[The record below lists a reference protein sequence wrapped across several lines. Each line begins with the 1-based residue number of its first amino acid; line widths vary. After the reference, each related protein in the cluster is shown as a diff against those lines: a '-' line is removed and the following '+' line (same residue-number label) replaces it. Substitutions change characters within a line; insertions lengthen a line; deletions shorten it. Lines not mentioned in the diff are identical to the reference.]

1 MPLQLLKIS
10 PRDIPQLSPRDR
22 DYWLGEDKLQKLLP
36 HKAEEDAFRQILT
49 LRKNYPTERKLLHSV
64 LSKQY
69 SGHHLAKAEEKNLRD
84 LLSENTFTVCT
95 AHQPVLFTGPL
106 YFIYKIASAIAL
118 ARRWEEKMPEGH
130 RIVPVFILG
139 AEDHDFEEIACA
151 HPGEHDICWHTQAGG
166 PVGRLSTQ
174 TLEAPLQEL
183 EKALNGHPIA
193 RRIGEIFRSHK
204 QYGPAMAQLLRELFG
219 KYGLLVLQTDEAEL
233 KRSFIPQ
240 FKKELFERPSR
251 EAVESA
257 QQHLQQLGYRPQ
269 AHAREINLFYMSD
282 ESRRL
287 ILPEGKGFRIR
298 HTDLHFTEEEML
310 RELEEHPERFS
321 PNVVMRPLFQ
331 EHILPNLAYVG
342 GGGELAYWMERP
354 AQFERFGIPFPM
366 LVRRN
371 SALWL
376 SPNDVRLMEKTG
388 ITPEEL
394 FLPPEQVL
402 NQRLHREGGSAL
414 NLSEEKKQMEALF
427 RQIERKAEA
436 IDPTLLAAARARAR
450 SAEKELEKLEKK
462 MLKAEKRKHEQ
473 ALMQLQKLHNSLFP
487 SGKLQERHA
496 NFLPYYAAYGPEV
509 LDFMVSNFD
518 PLERAFYLLL
528 PDESAAS

>member
-36 HKAEEDAFRQILT
+36 HKAEEDAFRQILA
-49 LRKNYPTERKLLHSV
+49 LRKRYPTDRKLLHNV

-69 SGHHLAKAEEKNLRD
+69 SGHHLAKAEEENLRA

-118 ARRWEEKMPEGH
+118 ARRWEEKIPEGH
-130 RIVPVFILG
+130 RVIPVFILG

-151 HPGEHDICWHTQAGG
+151 HLGEHDICWQSQAGG

-174 TLEAPLQEL
+174 TLEEPLQEL

-193 RRIGEIFRSHK
+193 RRIAEIFRSHTR
-204 QYGPAMAQLLRELFG
+204 YGPAMARLLRELFG

-240 FKKELFERPSR
+240 FKKELFDRPSQ
-251 EAVESA
+251 EAVEST
-257 QQHLQQLGYRPQ
+257 QQHLKQLGYRPQ
-269 AHAREINLFYMSD
+269 AHAREINLFYMTD
-282 ESRRL
+282 DFRRL
-287 ILPEGKGFRIR
+287 IVPEGSGFRIR

-310 RELEEHPERFS
+310 RELKEQPERFS

-354 AQFERFGIPFPM
+354 GQFERFGIPFPM

-376 SPNDVRLMEKTG
+376 SPNDVRLMKKTG
-388 ITPEEL
+388 ISPEEL
-394 FLPPEQVL
+394 FLPPEQL
-402 NQRLHREGGSAL
+402 LSQRLQRAGGRSL
-414 NLSEEKKQMEALF
+414 HLSEEKKQMKALF
-427 RQIERKAEA
+427 QQIERKAEA
-436 IDPTLLAAARARAR
+436 IDPTLLAATRARAR

-473 ALMQLQKLHNSLFP
+473 ELAQLQKLHDNLFP
-487 SGKLQERHA
+487 GGKLQERHA
-496 NFLPYYAAYGPEV
+496 NFLPYYAAYGSKV
-509 LDFMVSNFD
+509 LDFMISNFN
-518 PLERAFYLLL
+518 PLEKAFYLLL
-528 PDESAAS
+528 PAETAVS